1 MAKKKTMKG
10 VTGTCG
16 GLFGLE
22 WGPLNIILF
31 IYNYEALHR
40 YVWKFHFALC
50 PILEDEDPNASK
62 LVRTIG
68 EQAWRSKYGWPI
80 LCGK

>member
-31 IYNYEALHR
+31 IYNYEALHP
-40 YVWKFHFALC
+40 YVWKFYFAPC
-50 PILEDEDPNASK
+50 PNFKDPNESK
-62 LVRTIG
+62 LLRILG
-68 EQAWRSKYGWPI
+68 EQTWRSKYGWPI